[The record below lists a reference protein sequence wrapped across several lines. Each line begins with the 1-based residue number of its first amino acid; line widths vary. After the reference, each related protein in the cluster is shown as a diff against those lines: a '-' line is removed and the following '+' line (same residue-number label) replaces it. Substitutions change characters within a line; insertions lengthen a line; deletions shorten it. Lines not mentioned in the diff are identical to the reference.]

1 MTTKPRR
8 LTAIPPT
15 PNSPRPY
22 AHIPGVHYAPEK
34 APARRCPP
42 LPAGCPKLV
51 GTLAQL
57 AKWIAAAGL
66 WATPPSRSTLTR
78 WKRYGLIATRRGATG
93 VLLYD
98 VPGTIYLL
106 TPKD

>member
-1 MTTKPRR
+1 MAHKPRCI
-8 LTAIPPT
+8 TAIPPT
-15 PNSPRPY
+15 PNSPRPF

-34 APARRCPP
+34 APARPP

-51 GTLAQL
+51 RSITQL
-57 AKWIAAAGL
+57 AIWIAAAGL

-93 VLLYD
+93 VRLYD
-98 VPGTIYLL
+98 VPATIYLL
-106 TPKD
+106 TPKN